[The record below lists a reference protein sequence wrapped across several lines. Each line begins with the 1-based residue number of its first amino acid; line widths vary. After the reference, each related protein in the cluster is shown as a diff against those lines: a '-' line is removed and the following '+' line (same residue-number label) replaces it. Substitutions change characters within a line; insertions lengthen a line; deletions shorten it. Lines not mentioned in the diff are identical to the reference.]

1 MMSSRNPDWFI
12 QNKGEYFAPLHG
24 AVECNSFST
33 LCGDVSVS
41 YTHLDGVGFKEE
53 ELNSPE
59 SIGIKNVENRISLW
73 GPDIRLYIYRI
84 DGRTIQV
91 LIVPFKEE
99 KHEDTGDR
107 R

>member
-1 MMSSRNPDWFI
+1 M
-12 QNKGEYFAPLHG
+12 
-24 AVECNSFST
+24 
-33 LCGDVSVS
+33 
-41 YTHLDGVGFKEE
+41 
-53 ELNSPE
+53 
-59 SIGIKNVENRISLW
+59 KNVENRISLW